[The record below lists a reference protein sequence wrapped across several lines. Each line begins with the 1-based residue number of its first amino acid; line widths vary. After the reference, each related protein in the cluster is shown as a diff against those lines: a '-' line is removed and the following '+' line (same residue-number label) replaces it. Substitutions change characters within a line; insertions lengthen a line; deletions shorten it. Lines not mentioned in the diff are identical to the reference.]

1 MTRYLGPAGRV
12 FGKRNND
19 GRHRRQRVVA
29 GELLGYAKEYIGN
42 LLYYIGASLIRARRN
57 RFRKIRR
64 TAVRLFKGIWKVL
77 KKIFSLLWGWICSVV
92 ADLINPFIKG
102 VKSVK
107 GYHDLMAEIKDAP
120 NRVKLNRTRAFFRY
134 GFRWNGHLI
143 ERFMSRVL
151 PVVCLV
157 ICFFVIRNVAELPY
171 AVKVTVGG
179 QDIGYIEKESVY
191 DEAVATIKRRIIK
204 VDDSDWRPS
213 AVLSIAVAD
222 SGELNTQDVVANKIL
237 SASGMDVTE
246 ATGIYIGG
254 QFYGA
259 TTAGQLL
266 SATVDGIIE
275 PYQQQ
280 AAAMGDDVSVR
291 FTKTVDLVSGIY
303 PASSVVS
310 YETLSGLL
318 TSEEEYPIYYSAA
331 DGEKVSDI
339 AKANGLTVTELEEM
353 NPEVDLNDE
362 QIHTDTQLLVA
373 ESDSL
378 MSVKTVR
385 IKTTVSSIGF
395 DTVTTTTSRYNLGY
409 YSISQQGSNGERT
422 TVTEVEYKNGRV
434 VKSTVIEEKV
444 TKQPVDM
451 HVTIGIGG
459 SAAPNQYGGS
469 IGWPTGPIQKISRG
483 WIPGVHRGIDIA
495 CVQGTAVYAALSGKV
510 VVSEDT
516 AVGYGR
522 YIIIDHGNGM
532 QTLYGHMLA
541 RFAYVGDYVSR
552 GQIIGQVGSTG
563 NSTGPHLH
571 FEVRINDE
579 RVPTEPYLGLS

>member
-1 MTRYLGPAGRV
+1 MTRYLRPASWA

-29 GELLGYAKEYIGN
+29 GQLLGYAKEYIGN
-42 LLYYIGASLIRARRN
+42 LLYYVGSSLIRARRR

-64 TAVRLFKGIWKVL
+64 ASARALRFTWKVIRKL
-77 KKIFSLLWGWICSVV
+77 FSLLWGWISGIW
-92 ADLINPFIKG
+92 ADLTNPFVKG
-102 VKSVK
+102 VRSIK

-134 GFRWNGHLI
+134 GFRWNSHLI

-151 PVVCLV
+151 PVACLV
-157 ICFFVIRNVAELPY
+157 ICCFVIRNVAELPY

-191 DEAVATIKRRIIK
+191 DDAVATIKRRVIK

-222 SGELNTQDVVANKIL
+222 SGEINTQDVVANKIL
-237 SASGMDVTE
+237 SASGMDVAE

-275 PYQQQ
+275 PYQKQ
-280 AAAMGDDVSVR
+280 AAGMGDDVLVR

-303 PASSVVS
+303 PAGSVVS
-310 YETLSGLL
+310 YDELSDLL
-318 TSEEEYPIYYSAA
+318 TSEEEKPIYYSAA
-331 DGEKVSDI
+331 DGDKASEI
-339 AKANGLTVTELEEM
+339 AKANGLTVAELAEL
-353 NPEVDLNDE
+353 NPQVDLNDGI
-362 QIHTDTQLLVA
+362 IHTDTQLLVA
-373 ESDSL
+373 ENDSL

-395 DTVTTTTSRYNLGY
+395 NTVTTTTSSYNLGY
-409 YSISQQGSNGERT
+409 YKISQQGSEGERT

-444 TKQPVDM
+444 TRQPVDM
-451 HVTIGIGG
+451 HVTIGTGG

-483 WIPGVHRGIDIA
+483 WIPGVHRGFDIA
-495 CVQGTAVYAALSGKV
+495 CVQGTPVYAALSGKV

-541 RFAYVGDYVSR
+541 RFAFVGDYVQR

-571 FEVRINDE
+571 FEVRINGD
-579 RVPTEPYLGLS
+579 RVPAEPYLGWG

>member
-1 MTRYLGPAGRV
+1 MTRYLRPGDWV
-12 FGKRNND
+12 FRKRNSD

-29 GELLGYAKEYIGN
+29 GQLFGYATEYIGN
-42 LLYYIGASLIRARRN
+42 LLYYVGSSLIRARRN
-57 RFRKIRR
+57 RFRRIRHGSVKIFRS
-64 TAVRLFKGIWKVL
+64 TWNLL
-77 KKIFSLLWGWICSVV
+77 KKVFLFIGRWISGVW
-92 ADLINPFIKG
+92 ADLTNPFVKG

-134 GFRWNGHLI
+134 GFKWNSHLI

-157 ICFFVIRNVAELPY
+157 ICVFVVKNVAELPY

-179 QDIGYIEKESVY
+179 QDIGFIDKESVY

-204 VDDSDWRPS
+204 VDDTDWKPS
-213 AVLSIAVAD
+213 AVLTISVAD
-222 SGELNTQDVVANKIL
+222 SGEINTQDVVANKIL
-237 SASGMDVTE
+237 SASGMDVAE

-275 PYQQQ
+275 PFRED
-280 AAAMGDDVSVR
+280 AEDMGDDVMVR
-291 FTKTVDLVSGIY
+291 FTRQVDLVSGIF

-310 YETLSGLL
+310 YEELSDLL
-318 TSEEEYPIYYSAA
+318 TSEQEHPIYYDAS
-331 DGEKVSDI
+331 DGENISQI
-339 AKANGLTVTELEEM
+339 AKANGVSVAELQEL
-353 NPEVDLNDE
+353 NPQLDLNDE
-362 QIHTDTQLLVA
+362 TIHDEAKLLVA

-385 IKTTVSSIGF
+385 IRTAVTTIGYN
-395 DTVTTTTSRYNLGY
+395 TVTTTSSSYNLGY
-409 YSISQQGSNGERT
+409 YKISQQGSLGEKT

-434 VKSTVIEEKV
+434 VRSTVIEEKV
-444 TKQPVDM
+444 TKQPTDM
-451 HVTIGIGG
+451 YVTIGVGG

-483 WIPGVHRGIDIA
+483 WIPGVHRGFDIA
-495 CVQGTAVYAALSGKV
+495 CREGTEVFAALSGKV

-516 AVGYGR
+516 TVGYGR

-532 QTLYGHMLA
+532 QTVYGHMLV
-541 RFAYVGDYVSR
+541 RFAYVGDYVQR
-552 GQIIGQVGSTG
+552 NQIIGQVGSTG

-571 FEVRINDE
+571 FEVRINGE
-579 RVPTEPYLGLS
+579 RVPAEPYLGWG

>member
-1 MTRYLGPAGRV
+1 MTRYLRPTGWV
-12 FGKRNND
+12 FGRRNNN

-57 RFRKIRR
+57 RFRKIRHA
-64 TAVRLFKGIWKVL
+64 AVRIFKGVWKAL
-77 KKIFSLLWGWICSVV
+77 KKIFSLLWRWICGVV

-102 VKSVK
+102 VKSAK

-191 DEAVATIKRRIIK
+191 DEAVSTIKRRIIK
-204 VDDSDWRPS
+204 VGDSDWQPS

-222 SGELNTQDVVANKIL
+222 SGELNTQDVVANRIL
-237 SASGMDVTE
+237 SASGLDVVE

-275 PYQQQ
+275 PFQEQ
-280 AAAMGDDVSVR
+280 ASSMGDDVLVR
-291 FTKTVDLVSGIY
+291 FTKTVDLVSGIF

-310 YETLSGLL
+310 YETLSDLL
-318 TSEEEYPIYYSAA
+318 TSEEEYPIYYSAS
-331 DGEKVSDI
+331 DGEKITDI
-339 AKANGLTVTELEEM
+339 AKANGLTVTELAEL
-353 NPEVDLNDE
+353 NPDIDLNDE
-362 QIHTDTQLLVA
+362 QIHSDTRLLIA
-373 ESDSL
+373 ENDSL

-385 IKTTVSSIGF
+385 IKTTVSSIEF

-409 YSISQQGSNGERT
+409 YSISQQGTNGERT
-422 TVTEVEYKNGRV
+422 TVTEVEYKNGRI
-434 VKSTVIEEKV
+434 VKSTVIEDKV
-444 TKQPVDM
+444 TRQPVDQ
-451 HVTIGIGG
+451 HVTIGTGG

-469 IGWPTGPIQKISRG
+469 IGWPTGTFQFVSRG
-483 WIPGVHRGIDIA
+483 WIPGKHRGFDIA
-495 CVQGTAVYAALSGKV
+495 CQMGTPVYAALSGKV

-516 AVGYGR
+516 TVGYGR

-532 QTLYGHMLA
+532 QTVYGHMMA
-541 RFAYVGDYVSR
+541 RFAFVGDYVQR
-552 GQIIGQVGSTG
+552 GQMIGQVGSTG

-571 FEVRINDE
+571 FEVRINGE
-579 RVPTEPYLGLS
+579 RVRAEPYLGWG